1 MIDGLN
7 KDYRKATV
15 VAASLQ
21 IPITVMFASIFD
33 GEQLLQFWLVAVAAF
48 WTGYAIIRL
57 RRARNPTR
65 LDLFFIRWGTVPLM
79 ILAPVIMIWVWKL
92 RCLN

>member
-1 MIDGLN
+1 MIDGPT

-21 IPITVMFASIFD
+21 VPITVMFASIFD
-33 GEQLLQFWLVAVAAF
+33 GGQLLQFWLVALVAF
-48 WTGYAIIRL
+48 WTGYAIIRW

-65 LDLFFIRWGTVPLM
+65 LDLYYIRWGTVPLM
-79 ILAPVIMIWVWKL
+79 ILAPVIMTWFWKL
-92 RCLN
+92 RGLN